1 MSSTAQPAVKDNS
14 DVRRG
19 ELLNAAAS
27 IFSTKGYHAAS
38 MRELAKLLNI
48 KAGSLY
54 YHIASKEQLL
64 NEVCSIGMQE
74 LLRNA
79 DHALKTHRTFPDRLR
94 AIIIGHAVVVE
105 TYGDYLRCYQ
115 SEHAHLSPQTREA
128 TRLQLVQFHRTV
140 EDVVDTAIAN
150 GEIRANV
157 NVKTARLAVTA
168 FLFHISRMQAEQHPA
183 DLQDIA
189 AEFADIALL
198 GFTQR

>member
-1 MSSTAQPAVKDNS
+1 MSQVLTQLEKDTA
-14 DVRRG
+14 DVRRS

-79 DHALKTHRTFPDRLR
+79 DQALKNHDNFVDRLR
-94 AIIIGHAVVVE
+94 AIIVGHASVVQ

-115 SEHAHLSPQTREA
+115 SEHAHLSPSTRE
-128 TRLQLVQFHRTV
+128 TVRLQLVQFHRTV
-140 EDVVDTAIAN
+140 EDVVASAISS

-157 NVKTARLAVTA
+157 NIKSARLAVTA